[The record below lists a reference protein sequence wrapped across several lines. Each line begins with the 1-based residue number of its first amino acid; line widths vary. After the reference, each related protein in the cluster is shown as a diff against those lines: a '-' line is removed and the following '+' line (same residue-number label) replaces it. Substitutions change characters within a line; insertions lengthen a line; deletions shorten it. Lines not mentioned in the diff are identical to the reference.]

1 MVYMAKKMA
10 RDLNSEL
17 KNIYN
22 KDIPIVVELIV
33 KNKVIYSVDND
44 GKVIKDKIDDEINF
58 DYNYYKGIKG
68 KWYECDNYWVS
79 EKFYEKNKE
88 LYWFYD
94 SCSPSE
100 YEGEDKE

>member
-1 MVYMAKKMA
+1 MQNQRGIFSVVKNV
-10 RDLNSEL
+10 RNWEEL
-17 KNIYN
+17 KSLLFFY
-22 KDIPIVVELIV
+22 V
-33 KNKVIYSVDND
+33 KKLHEKVQVFNLDN
-44 GKVIKDKIDDEINF
+44 EINF
-58 DYNYYKGIKG
+58 DYNYYEGIKG

-88 LYWFYD
+88 PYWFYD

>member
-1 MVYMAKKMA
+1 M
-10 RDLNSEL
+10 DSN
-17 KNIYN
+17 
-22 KDIPIVVELIV
+22 
-33 KNKVIYSVDND
+33 

-88 LYWFYD
+88 PY
-94 SCSPSE
+94 
-100 YEGEDKE
+100 